1 MIAMDMNGIER
12 VSWFEVGDTVTIR
25 DWSDMLNEYGAA
37 DYSPDCI
44 NTIFAFIPEMLPF
57 CGKQFRISSISW
69 ENEASTFEYKLRNMQ
84 GRGHRSKNDA
94 PIDFFSFTEQMF
106 ESIDWASNDDVEESS
121 KINLFLG
128 VHT

>member
-1 MIAMDMNGIER
+1 MIAMGMDGIER
-12 VSWFEVGDTVTIR
+12 ASVFEVGDTITIR
-25 DWSDMLNEYGAA
+25 DWSDMLNEYGAC
-37 DYSPDCI
+37 DYCPSCI

-69 ENEASTFEYKLRNMQ
+69 DNEASTFEYKLRNMQ
-84 GRGHRSKNDA
+84 GRGHRSKSDA
-94 PIDFFSFTEQMF
+94 SVEFFSFTEQMF
-106 ESIDWASNDDVEESS
+106 EFIDLASNDDVEELS